1 MTTITAY
8 SPYAADVQ
16 VDPYPFYAWLRED
29 QPAYYNDT
37 YDFWALSRHAD
48 VVKASRHPE
57 LFSSA
62 QGVGPDKSYGLSMI
76 TNDPPTHTRLR
87 KLVHKA
93 FTPMMINRY
102 TDRIQTIIDDL
113 LDDIEAKGEFDLIDD
128 FAIPLPVTVI
138 AEILGI
144 PAEDQADFKRWSDD
158 VIHFIGGT
166 ANGKDREHL
175 RQSWNEF
182 RDYFNAT
189 MAARRNDP
197 RDDVIT
203 ALVQAHE
210 DQDMLSEMEIL
221 NFCQLLLVA
230 GNETTTNLIANMMHA
245 FHQHPEQWAN
255 LREQPDLVNN
265 VVEEVLRYDSPI
277 QLVFRTTTE
286 ALTFHGETI
295 PAESK
300 VAMLWGSANRDNNE
314 FDQADRFDITR
325 TTNRHIAFGS
335 GIHYC
340 LGSSL
345 ARLEARLTVETLL
358 RRMPRIALA
367 PDAALERVQNPLLRG
382 LTKFPMVVEPQD

>member
-1 MTTITAY
+1 MTTIMEY
-8 SPYAADVQ
+8 SPYSADVQ
-16 VDPYPFYAWLRED
+16 ANPYPFYSWLREE
-29 QPAYYNDT
+29 QPAYYNAT
-37 YDFWALSRHAD
+37 HDFWALSRYAD
-48 VVKASRHPE
+48 VVKAARHPE

-62 QGVGPDKSYGLSMI
+62 QGVGPDKAYGLSMI

-93 FTPMMINRY
+93 FTPTKINQFA
-102 TDRIQTIIDDL
+102 DRIQTIIDGL
-113 LDDIEAKGEFDLIDD
+113 LDAVEAKGTFDLIDD

-138 AEILGI
+138 AEILGVA
-144 PAEDQADFKRWSDD
+144 AEDQADFKRWSDD
-158 VIHFIGGT
+158 VVHFIGGT
-166 ANGKDREHL
+166 AHGKNREQL

-182 RDYFNAT
+182 RAYFSEI
-189 MAARRNDP
+189 MAARRHDP

-210 DQDMLSEMEIL
+210 DQDMLSGLEIL

-245 FHQHPEQWAN
+245 FHHHPEQWAY
-255 LREQPDLVNN
+255 LCQHPDMVRN
-265 VVEEVLRYDSPI
+265 VVEEVLRYDSPV

-286 ALTFHGETI
+286 DLPLHGETI

-300 VAMLWGSANRDNNE
+300 VALLWGSANRDADE
-314 FDQADRFDITR
+314 FPHADQFDITR
-325 TTNRHIAFGS
+325 TPNRHIAFGS

-345 ARLEARLTVETLL
+345 ARLEGRLTVETLL
-358 RRMPRIALA
+358 RRMPRAALA
-367 PDAALERVQNPLLRG
+367 PDAALERVKNPLLRG
-382 LTKFPMVVEPQD
+382 LTTFPMVVEPQE